1 MREPGVLIQV
11 EEKMYRSF
19 FAVLAIVLLTS
30 CNTVGNTI
38 NPYKS
43 NFNCPYKE
51 SGRCISMTGA
61 YDESRGNQPVQPAKS
76 NKSTCAGNGQAD
88 LGQPTNN
95 EKAYQ
100 EGVYKKLAGLLE
112 EPKTPLIAPPKVM
125 RVLLLPY
132 KNDRDL
138 YMYRYAY
145 FVVDDF
151 RWVLD
156 GNPAMEGR

>member
-1 MREPGVLIQV
+1 M
-11 EEKMYRSF
+11 EETMYRSIL
-19 FAVLAIVLLTS
+19 AVLSIALLAACT
-30 CNTVGNTI
+30 TVGNAI

-43 NFNCPYKE
+43 SFNCPYKE

-61 YDESRGNQPVQPAKS
+61 YDESRGQKIQPMDPA
-76 NKSTCAGNGQAD
+76 NA
-88 LGQPTNN
+88 LIPTNG

-100 EGVYKKLAGLLE
+100 ESVYKKLAGLLE

-145 FVVDDF
+145 FVLDDF

-156 GNPAMEGR
+156 GNPTVEGR

>member
-1 MREPGVLIQV
+1 VREPGVLIQV
-11 EEKMYRSF
+11 EETMYKSIL
-19 FAVLAIVLLTS
+19 AVLSIALLTACS
-30 CNTVGNTI
+30 TVGNTI

-61 YDESRGNQPVQPAKS
+61 YDESRQAKSQPMDPAKEW
-76 NKSTCAGNGQAD
+76 
-88 LGQPTNN
+88 LIPTNG
-95 EKAYQ
+95 EKTYQ
-100 EGVYKKLAGLLE
+100 EGVYKKLAGLLD

-132 KNDRDL
+132 KNDKNL

-156 GNPAMEGR
+156 GNPAVEGK

>member
-1 MREPGVLIQV
+1 MYKTVL
-11 EEKMYRSF
+11 
-19 FAVLAIVLLTS
+19 AVLSTVVLAACSTA
-30 CNTVGNTI
+30 GNAI

-51 SGRCISMTGA
+51 SGKCISMTGA
-61 YDESRGNQPVQPAKS
+61 YDESRKGDPHLTNPALDPSKVQAPG
-76 NKSTCAGNGQAD
+76 TG
-88 LGQPTNN
+88 

-100 EGVYKKLAGLLE
+100 ESVYKKLTGLLE

-145 FVVDDF
+145 FTVDDF

>member
-1 MREPGVLIQV
+1 
-11 EEKMYRSF
+11 MYRSIL
-19 FAVLAIVLLTS
+19 AVLPIALLAACS
-30 CNTVGNTI
+30 TVGDTI

-43 NFNCPYKE
+43 NFDCPYKE
-51 SGRCISMTGA
+51 SGKCISMTGA
-61 YDESRGNQPVQPAKS
+61 YEESRLEKTQPTDPAKG
-76 NKSTCAGNGQAD
+76 AV
-88 LGQPTNN
+88 LPTNG

-100 EGVYKKLAGLLE
+100 EGVYKKLAGLLD

-156 GNPAMEGR
+156 GNPALEGR

>member
-1 MREPGVLIQV
+1 MSIAL
-11 EEKMYRSF
+11 
-19 FAVLAIVLLTS
+19 LAACT
-30 CNTVGNTI
+30 TVGNTI

-61 YDESRGNQPVQPAKS
+61 YDESR
-76 NKSTCAGNGQAD
+76 AGAD
-88 LGQPTNN
+88 TAAWTRRRRRSSPTNG

-156 GNPAMEGR
+156 GNPAMEGQ

>member
-1 MREPGVLIQV
+1 
-11 EEKMYRSF
+11 
-19 FAVLAIVLLTS
+19 
-30 CNTVGNTI
+30 
-38 NPYKS
+38 
-43 NFNCPYKE
+43 
-51 SGRCISMTGA
+51 MTAA
-61 YDESRGNQPVQPAKS
+61 YEESRSAEASRQVHEVQERTPS
-76 NKSTCAGNGQAD
+76 CTMNG
-88 LGQPTNN
+88 

-100 EGVYKKLAGLLE
+100 ESVYKKLSGLLE
-112 EPKTPLIAPPKVM
+112 EPKTPVIAPPKVM

-132 KNDRDL
+132 KNEKDL

>member
-1 MREPGVLIQV
+1 MHRSILVVLSV
-11 EEKMYRSF
+11 
-19 FAVLAIVLLTS
+19 VLLVS
-30 CNTVGNTI
+30 CSTVGNTV

-43 NFNCPYKE
+43 SFNCPYKE
-51 SGRCISMTGA
+51 SGRCVSMTGA
-61 YDESRGNQPVQPAKS
+61 YAESRAEKTRAADAVKTTTPPL
-76 NKSTCAGNGQAD
+76 NG
-88 LGQPTNN
+88 

-100 EGVYKKLAGLLE
+100 ESVYRKLSGLLG
-112 EPKTPLIAPPKVM
+112 EPVTPLIAPPKVM

-138 YMYRYAY
+138 YMHRYAY

-156 GNPAMEGR
+156 GNPAMEGK

>member
-1 MREPGVLIQV
+1 
-11 EEKMYRSF
+11 MYRSIL
-19 FAVLAIVLLTS
+19 AVLPIALLAACS
-30 CNTVGNTI
+30 TVGDTI

-51 SGRCISMTGA
+51 SGKCISMTGA
-61 YDESRGNQPVQPAKS
+61 YEESRLEKTQPTDPAKE
-76 NKSTCAGNGQAD
+76 G
-88 LGQPTNN
+88 LVPTSG
-95 EKAYQ
+95 EKTYQ

-156 GNPAMEGR
+156 GNPAVEGR

>member
-1 MREPGVLIQV
+1 
-11 EEKMYRSF
+11 MYRSIL
-19 FAVLAIVLLTS
+19 AVLLLALLAA

-61 YDESRGNQPVQPAKS
+61 YDESRGQKMQPMDPANS
-76 NKSTCAGNGQAD
+76 
-88 LGQPTNN
+88 LIPTSG
-95 EKAYQ
+95 ERAYQ
-100 EGVYKKLAGLLE
+100 ESVYKKLAGLLD

-156 GNPAMEGR
+156 GNPAVEGR

>member
-1 MREPGVLIQV
+1 
-11 EEKMYRSF
+11 MYKTIL
-19 FAVLAIVLLTS
+19 AVLSIVFLAACSTA
-30 CNTVGNTI
+30 GNAI

-51 SGRCISMTGA
+51 SGKCISMTGA
-61 YDESRGNQPVQPAKS
+61 YDESRQQADPAKA
-76 NKSTCAGNGQAD
+76 TLIRTNGE
-88 LGQPTNN
+88 T
-95 EKAYQ
+95 AYQ
-100 EGVYKKLAGLLE
+100 EGVYKKLTGLLE

>member
-1 MREPGVLIQV
+1 
-11 EEKMYRSF
+11 MYKSIL
-19 FAVLAIVLLTS
+19 AVLLMALLAA

-51 SGRCISMTGA
+51 SGKCISMTGA
-61 YDESRGNQPVQPAKS
+61 YDESRQDKLQPTDPAKGLFA
-76 NKSTCAGNGQAD
+76 TNG
-88 LGQPTNN
+88 

-100 EGVYKKLAGLLE
+100 EGVYKKLSGLLE

-132 KNDRDL
+132 RNDRDL

-156 GNPAMEGR
+156 GNPAVEGK

>member
-1 MREPGVLIQV
+1 
-11 EEKMYRSF
+11 MYKTIL
-19 FAVLAIVLLTS
+19 AVLLIVLLAACSTA
-30 CNTVGNTI
+30 GNAI

-51 SGRCISMTGA
+51 SGKCVSMTGA
-61 YDESRGNQPVQPAKS
+61 YDESRKGDPHLMNSALDPAKAQVPAS
-76 NKSTCAGNGQAD
+76 G
-88 LGQPTNN
+88 

-100 EGVYKKLAGLLE
+100 ESVYKKLTGLLD

-156 GNPAMEGR
+156 GNPAVEGR

>member
-1 MREPGVLIQV
+1 M
-11 EEKMYRSF
+11 EEMMHKSIL
-19 FAVLAIVLLTS
+19 AVLSIALLAS
-30 CNTVGNTI
+30 CSTVGNTI

-61 YDESRGNQPVQPAKS
+61 YDESRTEKIQITDPAKAAMPPAS
-76 NKSTCAGNGQAD
+76 G
-88 LGQPTNN
+88 

-100 EGVYKKLAGLLE
+100 EGVYKKLTGLLE

-132 KNDRDL
+132 KNERDL

-156 GNPAMEGR
+156 GNPAMEGK

>member
-1 MREPGVLIQV
+1 
-11 EEKMYRSF
+11 MYRSF
-19 FAVLAIVLLTS
+19 LAVLAIALLS
-30 CNTVGNTI
+30 GCSTVGNTI

-43 NFNCPYKE
+43 SFNCPYKE

-61 YDESRGNQPVQPAKS
+61 YEESRQALVQPTDQAKAATLPMS
-76 NKSTCAGNGQAD
+76 G
-88 LGQPTNN
+88 

-100 EGVYKKLAGLLE
+100 ESVYKKLSGLLE
-112 EPKTPLIAPPKVM
+112 EPKTPVIAPPKVM

-132 KNDRDL
+132 KNDKDL

-156 GNPAMEGR
+156 GNPALEGK

>member
-1 MREPGVLIQV
+1 
-11 EEKMYRSF
+11 MYKLF
-19 FAVLAIVLLTS
+19 LALVTMAILS
-30 CNTVGNTI
+30 ACSTVGDAV

-51 SGRCISMTGA
+51 SGRCVSMTGA
-61 YDESRGNQPVQPAKS
+61 YNESRQAPPPMD
-76 NKSTCAGNGQAD
+76 NGKTVAACPPGGPCP
-88 LGQPTNN
+88 LVAVPSAN
-95 EKAYQ
+95 ETAYQ
-100 EGVYKKLAGLLE
+100 ESVYKKLTGLLE
-112 EPKTPLIAPPKVM
+112 EPATPLIAPPKVM

-132 KNDRDL
+132 KNGKDL

>member
-1 MREPGVLIQV
+1 
-11 EEKMYRSF
+11 MYRSIL
-19 FAVLAIVLLTS
+19 AVLSIAILS
-30 CNTVGNTI
+30 ACSTVGNAI

-51 SGRCISMTGA
+51 SGKCISMTGA
-61 YDESRGNQPVQPAKS
+61 YDESR
-76 NKSTCAGNGQAD
+76 AGEDRSRRTRQERSI
-88 LGQPTNN
+88 PTTG

-100 EGVYKKLAGLLE
+100 ESVYKKLAGLIE

-156 GNPAMEGR
+156 GNPAAEGK

>member
-1 MREPGVLIQV
+1 
-11 EEKMYRSF
+11 MYRSIL
-19 FAVLAIVLLTS
+19 AVLPIALLAACS
-30 CNTVGNTI
+30 TVGDTI

-51 SGRCISMTGA
+51 SGKCISMTGA
-61 YDESRGNQPVQPAKS
+61 YEESRLEKTQPTDPAKE
-76 NKSTCAGNGQAD
+76 G
-88 LGQPTNN
+88 LVPTSG
-95 EKAYQ
+95 EKTYQ

>member
-1 MREPGVLIQV
+1 V
-11 EEKMYRSF
+11 EETMYKSIL
-19 FAVLAIVLLTS
+19 AVLSIALLTACS
-30 CNTVGNTI
+30 TVGNTI

-61 YDESRGNQPVQPAKS
+61 YDQSRQDKLQPTDPAKE
-76 NKSTCAGNGQAD
+76 G
-88 LGQPTNN
+88 LIPTNG

-100 EGVYKKLAGLLE
+100 EGVYKKLAGLLD

-132 KNDRDL
+132 KNDKNL

-156 GNPAMEGR
+156 GNSAVEGK

>member
-1 MREPGVLIQV
+1 
-11 EEKMYRSF
+11 MYKSF
-19 FAVLAIVLLTS
+19 LAVLAIALLS
-30 CNTVGNTI
+30 GCNTVGNTI

-61 YDESRGNQPVQPAKS
+61 YDESRAEK
-76 NKSTCAGNGQAD
+76 
-88 LGQPTNN
+88 GQPTDPAKGLIATNG

-132 KNDRDL
+132 KNERDL

-156 GNPAMEGR
+156 GNPAVEGR

>member
-1 MREPGVLIQV
+1 MR
-11 EEKMYRSF
+11 RSITLLL
-19 FAVLAIVLLTS
+19 LALLAACSTA
-30 CNTVGNTI
+30 GNTI

-61 YDESRGNQPVQPAKS
+61 YDESRAGKAQPIDPPGALV
-76 NKSTCAGNGQAD
+76 
-88 LGQPTNN
+88 PTNG
-95 EKAYQ
+95 EKTYQ
-100 EGVYKKLAGLLE
+100 EGVYRKLSSLLE

-156 GNPAMEGR
+156 GNPAVEGR

>member
-1 MREPGVLIQV
+1 MRAPIL
-11 EEKMYRSF
+11 
-19 FAVLAIVLLTS
+19 AVLFPALLAS
-30 CNTVGNTI
+30 CTTVGNSI
-38 NPYKS
+38 NPYKP
-43 NFNCPYKE
+43 NFNCPYNE
-51 SGRCISMTGA
+51 SGKCVSMTGA
-61 YDESRGNQPVQPAKS
+61 YDESRKGDPHLTNPALGPAK
-76 NKSTCAGNGQAD
+76 AQAP
-88 LGQPTNN
+88 GSG

-100 EGVYKKLAGLLE
+100 ESVYKKLTGLLE

-132 KNDRDL
+132 KNERDL

-156 GNPAMEGR
+156 GNPAVEGR

>member
-1 MREPGVLIQV
+1 MLKPGVLIQV
-11 EEKMYRSF
+11 EEKMCKSIL
-19 FAVLAIVLLTS
+19 AVLSIVFLAS
-30 CNTVGNTI
+30 CSTVGNTI

-43 NFNCPYKE
+43 NFHCPYKE
-51 SGRCISMTGA
+51 SGKCITMTGA
-61 YDESRGNQPVQPAKS
+61 YDESRQELAQPAGPGKAAIS
-76 NKSTCAGNGQAD
+76 
-88 LGQPTNN
+88 PTNG

-100 EGVYKKLAGLLE
+100 EGVYRKLAGLLE

-132 KNDRDL
+132 KNDRNL
-138 YMYRYAY
+138 YMYRYVY

-156 GNPAMEGR
+156 GNPATEGK

>member
-1 MREPGVLIQV
+1 
-11 EEKMYRSF
+11 MYRSIL
-19 FAVLAIVLLTS
+19 AVLSIALLAS
-30 CNTVGNTI
+30 CTTAGDAI

-61 YDESRGNQPVQPAKS
+61 YDESRGQKIQPIDPA
-76 NKSTCAGNGQAD
+76 NALTPANG
-88 LGQPTNN
+88 
-95 EKAYQ
+95 EKAYE
-100 EGVYKKLAGLLE
+100 EGVYKKLTGLLE

-156 GNPAMEGR
+156 GNPAVEGR

>member
-1 MREPGVLIQV
+1 
-11 EEKMYRSF
+11 MYKSIL
-19 FAVLAIVLLTS
+19 AVLAIALLS
-30 CNTVGNTI
+30 GCSTVGNTI

-61 YDESRGNQPVQPAKS
+61 YDESRQDKSQGMDLAKAATLPIS
-76 NKSTCAGNGQAD
+76 G
-88 LGQPTNN
+88 

-100 EGVYKKLAGLLE
+100 ESVYKKLAGLLE

-156 GNPAMEGR
+156 GNPAVEGR

>member
-1 MREPGVLIQV
+1 
-11 EEKMYRSF
+11 MYKS
-19 FAVLAIVLLTS
+19 VLAILSVALLAACSTA
-30 CNTVGNTI
+30 GDAI

-61 YDESRGNQPVQPAKS
+61 YDESRGQKIRPMDPA
-76 NKSTCAGNGQAD
+76 NAFVPANG
-88 LGQPTNN
+88 
-95 EKAYQ
+95 EKAY
-100 EGVYKKLAGLLE
+100 EESVYKKLAGLLE

-156 GNPAMEGR
+156 GNLAVEGR

>member
-1 MREPGVLIQV
+1 
-11 EEKMYRSF
+11 MYKSIL
-19 FAVLAIVLLTS
+19 AVLSIALLAACSTA
-30 CNTVGNTI
+30 GNAI

-51 SGRCISMTGA
+51 SGKCISMTGA
-61 YDESRGNQPVQPAKS
+61 YDESR
-76 NKSTCAGNGQAD
+76 
-88 LGQPTNN
+88 QPTGSAKTAILATNG

-100 EGVYKKLAGLLE
+100 ESVYKKLSGLLD

-132 KNDRDL
+132 KNGRDL

-156 GNPAMEGR
+156 GNPAVEGR

>member
-1 MREPGVLIQV
+1 IQV
-11 EEKMYRSF
+11 EETMYRSIL
-19 FAVLAIVLLTS
+19 AVLSIALLAACSTA
-30 CNTVGNTI
+30 GNAI

-51 SGRCISMTGA
+51 SGKCISMTGA
-61 YDESRGNQPVQPAKS
+61 YNESRAGKIQPMNPSKGAVF
-76 NKSTCAGNGQAD
+76 
-88 LGQPTNN
+88 PTTS
-95 EKAYQ
+95 EAAYQ
-100 EGVYKKLAGLLE
+100 ESVYKKLAGLLE

-156 GNPAMEGR
+156 GNPAAEGK

>member
-1 MREPGVLIQV
+1 VREPGVLIQV
-11 EEKMYRSF
+11 EETMYKSMP
-19 FAVLAIVLLTS
+19 AVLLVALLAACS
-30 CNTVGNTI
+30 TVGNTI

-51 SGRCISMTGA
+51 SGKCISMTGA
-61 YDESRGNQPVQPAKS
+61 YDESRQQMDPAK
-76 NKSTCAGNGQAD
+76 AAI
-88 LGQPTNN
+88 LPTNG

-100 EGVYKKLAGLLE
+100 EGVYKKLAGLLD

-156 GNPAMEGR
+156 GNPALEGK

>member
-1 MREPGVLIQV
+1 
-11 EEKMYRSF
+11 MYRSIL
-19 FAVLAIVLLTS
+19 AVVSIALLTACS
-30 CNTVGNTI
+30 TVGNTI

-43 NFNCPYKE
+43 NFNCSYKE
-51 SGRCISMTGA
+51 SGKCISMTGA
-61 YDESRGNQPVQPAKS
+61 YDESRQDKSQATDPAKG
-76 NKSTCAGNGQAD
+76 AV
-88 LGQPTNN
+88 LPTNG

-100 EGVYKKLAGLLE
+100 EGVYKKLAGLLD

-156 GNPAMEGR
+156 GNPALEGK

>member
-1 MREPGVLIQV
+1 
-11 EEKMYRSF
+11 MYRSIL
-19 FAVLAIVLLTS
+19 AVLPIALLAACS
-30 CNTVGNTI
+30 TVGDTI

-61 YDESRGNQPVQPAKS
+61 YDESRLDKSQPTDPAKE
-76 NKSTCAGNGQAD
+76 G
-88 LGQPTNN
+88 LVPTSG
-95 EKAYQ
+95 EKTYQ

-156 GNPAMEGR
+156 GNPAVEGR

>member
-1 MREPGVLIQV
+1 
-11 EEKMYRSF
+11 MYRSVL
-19 FAVLAIVLLTS
+19 AVLSIALLAACS
-30 CNTVGNTI
+30 TVGNTI

-51 SGRCISMTGA
+51 SGKCISMTGA
-61 YDESRGNQPVQPAKS
+61 YDESRQDKSQRMDPAK
-76 NKSTCAGNGQAD
+76 AAV
-88 LGQPTNN
+88 LPTNG

-100 EGVYKKLAGLLE
+100 EGVYKKLAGLLD

-156 GNPAMEGR
+156 GNPAVEGK

>member
-1 MREPGVLIQV
+1 
-11 EEKMYRSF
+11 MYRSIL
-19 FAVLAIVLLTS
+19 AVLLIALLAACS
-30 CNTVGNTI
+30 TVGNAI

-61 YDESRGNQPVQPAKS
+61 YDESRQQTDPAKAAMLH
-76 NKSTCAGNGQAD
+76 TNG
-88 LGQPTNN
+88 

-100 EGVYKKLAGLLE
+100 ESVYKKLSGLLD
-112 EPKTPLIAPPKVM
+112 EPKSPLIAPPKVM

-132 KNDRDL
+132 KSDRDL

-156 GNPAMEGR
+156 GNPAVEGR

>member
-1 MREPGVLIQV
+1 
-11 EEKMYRSF
+11 MYKSMS
-19 FAVLAIVLLTS
+19 AVLLLALLAACS
-30 CNTVGNTI
+30 TVGNTI

-51 SGRCISMTGA
+51 SGKCISMTGA
-61 YDESRGNQPVQPAKS
+61 YDESRRELA
-76 NKSTCAGNGQAD
+76 
-88 LGQPTNN
+88 QPTDPGKAAISSTNGEN
-95 EKAYQ
+95 AYQ
-100 EGVYKKLAGLLE
+100 EGVYKKLADLLD

-156 GNPAMEGR
+156 GNPALEGK

>member
-1 MREPGVLIQV
+1 
-11 EEKMYRSF
+11 MYRSIL
-19 FAVLAIVLLTS
+19 AVLSIALLAACS
-30 CNTVGNTI
+30 AVGDTI

-51 SGRCISMTGA
+51 SGKCISMTGA
-61 YDESRGNQPVQPAKS
+61 YEESRRELAQPTEPAKG
-76 NKSTCAGNGQAD
+76 AV
-88 LGQPTNN
+88 LPTNG

-100 EGVYKKLAGLLE
+100 EGVYKKLAGLLD

-132 KNDRDL
+132 KNDKDL

-156 GNPAMEGR
+156 GNPAVEGK